1 MNIKILNT
9 IIPAASVVIFFV
21 WGWIEGGNEHSWI
34 IFMIGGGLMAILS
47 VIDKNKKQEAVKKDE
62 DDRK

>member
-1 MNIKILNT
+1 
-9 IIPAASVVIFFV
+9 
-21 WGWIEGGNEHSWI
+21 
-34 IFMIGGGLMAILS
+34 MIGGGLMAILS